1 MINEE
6 PLTRPS
12 VALNGLLCLPGCP
25 GVCGTHDLA
34 SVKTLSGCHRSP
46 RAFTAAELSTI
57 SHTAGSG
64 LNSAVLDLAPNSFKI
79 LFETRGHPL
88 TFSGC
93 KLFGVGPNTSYVPRI
108 HQDLFYSP
116 LRSPRI
122 EKFRPSSITSYPSRP
137 GLSVAVYKPSEIILL
152 YHLLTQP
159 LKTPT
164 RRSLHLPVSTR
175 STLTLTGTLD
185 GTEAEAPDVCAADCN
200 FKKTRASAQRH
211 KFVIDTSH
219 SPSSSSS
226 SIRLL
231 SRRGGRSGW
240 CISMGSLDG
249 EVKERNEY
257 KRIKRGNEKEIT
269 HPTPFPTTA
278 QVERKLHATK
288 REMPDRRRY
297 TRTARITPRRSKPV
311 ERRRRQVPNVA
322 VVRDFSVK
330 PHRQPH
336 TPATGN
342 AIDEVEV
349 ADTATAPATIP
360 FPHLRP
366 HPRRSPSCCSWRR
379 WRRQARPRSNAVS
392 AEEKLRRGSRRARRW
407 WARRRRGCR
416 GLRRR
421 RHAGGR
427 MRRRLSCVRRSRR
440 ASTTGVG
447 TLLRRGRGWRG
458 RVGGCSGSAGRSRA
472 RRTRGRGVRD
482 LRRSGGEGGNEE
494 GDGKGNQA
502 RTSTLAFSFL
512 PSTAFLPPSR
522 CPRIES
528 KPLLEVAV
536 EAIPYSYSLK
546 DKSGRTGAL
555 IATMLT
561 CLYAQRTDPAA
572 SHDTLPPFPFVST
585 TIVAVV
591 WDHVD
596 DHHPPRPP
604 LTPELARNRYSTR
617 LEFLL
622 LVLTITIFFFTTT
635 AAIFPLSTAT
645 SFLSNHD
652 HRRPPSYHYHHLLL
666 LTIMST
672 TGADLT
678 SAISECES
686 LVNRAYSVFYALFAL
701 VGAVV
706 VALCVGRP
714 PRTTSIKR
722 LRRPPSYH
730 YHHLLLLTIM
740 STTGADLTS
749 AISECESLVNRA
761 YSVFYALFALVGAVV
776 VALCVGR
783 PPRTTSIKRLRHWI
797 RTSSSSFFTTTTTWL
812 FLLTTTTMNPSRILV
827 AISECTPLVNPSQLV
842 LCTVALAVGAVVVTI
857 RFGRP
862 PRTTSLKRLRPWIR
876 ICELRIIAR
885 RTYNRLPPT
894 LAEIRA
900 LRPLFRVATI
910 AEFPDSYAN
919 DGYGAT
925 YFNAVVADETLG
937 AYYEGLI
944 TAAEFLAE
952 VRVKVGE
959 TVNLPNR
966 QQGYNGCN
974 FRQTHFWLCCFYPKK
989 RKAAEKMSHSLF
1001 LDDAPRARLPCS
1013 CQPGKVHAEYWW
1025 LRDLGSF
1032 SEVGGR
1038 IRDVLALLGQP
1049 DLVRELHSWT
1059 FNRVVVVDNSPP
1071 TGMNHA
1077 RTLS

>member
-88 TFSGC
+88 TFSG
-93 KLFGVGPNTSYVPRI
+93 Y
-108 HQDLFYSP
+108 LFYSP

-152 YHLLTQP
+152 IWVFRSKLLPVVHYTYP
-159 LKTPT
+159 VLCIDLIFTNPSALKQS
-164 RRSLHLPVSTR
+164 RGVDVSTR

-226 SIRLL
+226 SIRRASSAHRTRASMRRTVL

-297 TRTARITPRRSKPV
+297 TRTARITLRRSKPV

-360 FPHLRP
+360 FPHLRL

-379 WRRQARPRSNAVS
+379 WRRQARPRSNASSSSEVVG
-392 AEEKLRRGSRRARRW
+392 AQ
-407 WARRRRGCR
+407 
-416 GLRRR
+416 
-421 RHAGGR
+421 
-427 MRRRLSCVRRSRR
+427 
-440 ASTTGVG
+440 TTGVQRASAKA
-447 TLLRRGRGWRG
+447 TCQRADEEEVKLR
-458 RVGGCSGSAGRSRA
+458 
-472 RRTRGRGVRD
+472 
-482 LRRSGGEGGNEE
+482 EE
-494 GDGKGNQA
+494 GVDDGGGDNA
-502 RTSTLAFSFL
+502 
-512 PSTAFLPPSR
+512 SR
-522 CPRIES
+522 
-528 KPLLEVAV
+528 
-536 EAIPYSYSLK
+536 
-546 DKSGRTGAL
+546 D
-555 IATMLT
+555 
-561 CLYAQRTDPAA
+561 AQRTDPAA

-722 LRRPPSYH
+722 LR
-730 YHHLLLLTIM
+730 
-740 STTGADLTS
+740 
-749 AISECESLVNRA
+749 
-761 YSVFYALFALVGAVV
+761 
-776 VALCVGR
+776 
-783 PPRTTSIKRLRHWI
+783 HWI
-797 RTSSSSFFTTTTTWL
+797 RTSSSFFFTTTTTWL
-812 FLLTTTTMNPSRILV
+812 FLLTATTMNPSRILV
-827 AISECTPLVNPSQLV
+827 AISECTPLVNPLQLV

-862 PRTTSLKRLRPWIR
+862 PRTTSLKRLRRWIR

-919 DGYGAT
+919 DGYGTT
-925 YFNAVVADETLG
+925 YFNADVADETLG

-1049 DLVRELHSWT
+1049 DLVRHDLRDAWLMSLVASDKRIVW
-1059 FNRVVVVDNSPP
+1059 D
-1071 TGMNHA
+1071 
-1077 RTLS
+1077 